1 MWIDARDVADC
12 ATYADTVNRSDGS
25 ADSHRDTDTFGDSV
39 AERERVAESD

>member
-25 ADSHRDTDTFGDSV
+25 ADRDTDTFGDSV